1 MKGLFPSANDKS
13 DFIPVDRWLSL
24 RTILL
29 RSGHCDLPIH
39 FISNVYSWIKKKL
52 RSMYIFNFYLD
63 VSSRFRKNL
72 MKIRTLQLI
81 GGAGRGACCLL
92 RTVPPVLVSVFL
104 LSSVTFI
111 VNDIYAFHF
120 YLQGRPSR

>member
-1 MKGLFPSANDKS
+1 
-13 DFIPVDRWLSL
+13 
-24 RTILL
+24 
-29 RSGHCDLPIH
+29 
-39 FISNVYSWIKKKL
+39 
-52 RSMYIFNFYLD
+52 
-63 VSSRFRKNL
+63 

-92 RTVPPVLVSVFL
+92 RTVPPVLVSIFL

-120 YLQGRPSR
+120 YFQGRPSRRST